1 MATQRAS
8 RGAAGRASYCEIYN
22 ETLFDLLNFTR
33 TPLAERWDAE
43 HGFTVPDLERRECL
57 TLEDMRKVGGVR
69 LPGTVPSQAAHRPQ
83 LSVNDVGASA
93 QASPHC

>member
-1 MATQRAS
+1 VLGHSTHTTVRH
-8 RGAAGRASYCEIYN
+8 RGRASYCEIYN

-57 TLEDMRKVGGVR
+57 TLEDMRKVGVR
-69 LPGTVPSQAAHRPQ
+69 QG
-83 LSVNDVGASA
+83 
-93 QASPHC
+93 